1 MSRVF
6 TRALVVST
14 IGGLAVAPAL
24 AYAAG
29 GTSGGSKAHTP
40 TVTTVLAP
48 KHAQGG
54 QDILLSAR
62 VSLAAG
68 PTAPVTDQNPE
79 RKSPKGGKSGRG
91 GKGGSTVKKGKG
103 GKGRGHRHAAETGEI
118 IFTVDGKEL
127 APVRISHGRA
137 LEKLELPPGNHTAS
151 ASYGGDSHY
160 DGSESMPVTFAVS

>member
-6 TRALVVST
+6 TRALAVST

-29 GTSGGSKAHTP
+29 GAGGTQAHTP

-48 KHAQGG
+48 QHAQGG
-54 QDILLSAR
+54 QNFLLSAR
-62 VSLAAG
+62 VSPAAG
-68 PTAPVTDQNPE
+68 PAAPVRDPEPE
-79 RKSPKGGKSGRG
+79 RKGPA
-91 GKGGSTVKKGKG
+91 KG
-103 GKGRGHRHAAETGEI
+103 GKGKGAGHRRAAETGEI
-118 IFTVDGKEL
+118 TFTVDGRAL

-151 ASYGGDSHY
+151 ASYGGDGHY
-160 DGSESMPVTFAVS
+160 SGSRSAPVTFAVG